1 MNNKITPVCMAEEY
15 WANSQLSVV
24 RHFGEIKFNG
34 HHYIIVN
41 KEGISV
47 FELSDPKSKHYAK
60 DGMAI
65 PAGEPCDLILA
76 DFQPYYRSLGRDAFL
91 EVLKEKP
98 SMDLKVLKRIY
109 KEKIRK

>member
-1 MNNKITPVCMAEEY
+1 
-15 WANSQLSVV
+15 
-24 RHFGEIKFNG
+24 
-34 HHYIIVN
+34 
-41 KEGISV
+41 
-47 FELSDPKSKHYAK
+47 
-60 DGMAI
+60 MAI

>member
-1 MNNKITPVCMAEEY
+1 MNGKITPVCMAEEC

-24 RHFGEIKFNG
+24 RHFGVRQFKDTDSLFVYDDIMMSIEI
-34 HHYIIVN
+34 Y
-41 KEGISV
+41 
-47 FELSDPKSKHYAK
+47 LTKSKHYAK
-60 DGMAI
+60 NGMAI

-98 SMDLKVLKRIY
+98 SVDLKVLKRIY

>member
-1 MNNKITPVCMAEEY
+1 MNKKITPVCMAEEC

-24 RHFGEIKFNG
+24 RHFGEINFNG

-47 FELSDPKSKHYAK
+47 LELSNPKSKYYAK
-60 DGMAI
+60 SSMAI

-76 DFQPYYRSLGRDAFL
+76 DFQSYYRSLGRDAFL

-98 SMDLKVLKRIY
+98 SVDLKVLKRIY
-109 KEKIRK
+109 KEKVRR

>member
-1 MNNKITPVCMAEEY
+1 MKSKITPVCMAEEY

-24 RHFGEIKFNG
+24 RHFGEINFNG

-47 FELSDPKSKHYAK
+47 LELSDPKSKHYAK
-60 DGMAI
+60 DGMVI

-91 EVLKEKP
+91 EVLREKP
-98 SMDLKVLKRIY
+98 STDLKVLKRIY
-109 KEKIRK
+109 KENIRK